1 MANQDAPFGFGAI
14 TSTTS
19 NYIGSVNRY
28 YISAANATSMAVGDF
43 VVSAGSADADGVPS
57 IARAAAGAAVRGV
70 IVGFETNSATED
82 LPNYRAASTEA
93 YAYVMDDPNGR
104 IVGQEDSDTST
115 LAATDV
121 GSNVDF
127 IDAAANATT
136 GRSQMEIDSD
146 TVATTDTLPLKL
158 VELYQ
163 VEDNEIGDNARWVC
177 TFNTHELKTDTGSTG
192 V

>member
-1 MANQDAPFGFGAI
+1 
-14 TSTTS
+14 
-19 NYIGSVNRY
+19 
-28 YISAANATSMAVGDF
+28 
-43 VVSAGSADADGVPS
+43 
-57 IARAAAGAAVRGV
+57 
-70 IVGFETNSATED
+70 
-82 LPNYRAASTEA
+82 
-93 YAYVMDDPNGR
+93 MDDPNGR
-104 IVGQEDSDTST
+104 IVGQEDSDTAT

-121 GSNVDF
+121 GLNVDF
-127 IDAAANATT
+127 IVAAANATT

-146 TVATTDTLPLKL
+146 TAATTNTLPLKL